1 DIRIDSQN
9 QSLDNRQGNIAAQ
22 RDVRIASGALDNG
35 SGNIVAQGKLD
46 LRSGDLGTDGGLLQA
61 GDALSLDAG
70 SNTVRNAN
78 SGGARGI

>member
-1 DIRIDSQN
+1 QGQVNAAQALTLTAAGIDNHSGKLSANDIRIDSQN

-46 LRSGDLGTDGGLLQA
+46 LRSGDL
-61 GDALSLDAG
+61 
-70 SNTVRNAN
+70 
-78 SGGARGI
+78 